1 MKKSKEEDLDL
12 NVNNK
17 EKVKNKMDRNIKER
31 AKEIKRSNFII
42 FIVTIIT
49 VIAIYLAYQI
59 FSALLTD
66 KIVQSSIHSMREISK
81 HDEKSI
87 VSGLDHRWSEIEGI
101 AKELR
106 QDKFENTAQMLKQL
120 NIKTETVKSVE
131 IILLTDTGKAFSS
144 TYAIKD
150 NQQLLEVCKNSSR
163 DRFAERMDDSKNS
176 ATDTRKEMLLLGAK
190 IEPFTIEGNHFIY
203 AVGYYEIGNLK
214 DELKIESY
222 GGEGYSSVID
232 KDGFYLVSV
241 YNNNSLFERDDFY
254 TVIGKEKLG
263 GGLTIEEVRKKI
275 NAKESFSLEYVL
287 DGQERIMVCTP
298 MKDVDWYCIMSVP
311 LSIYKEQSSDMLNM
325 LTILLAVVLITIIIV
340 IIMVFRNRSQ
350 RSAMNFEIKHRD
362 ELEEALALAEQASKA
377 KTTFLNNMS
386 HDIRTPMN
394 AIIGFTS
401 LAKTHIANKE
411 RVVDYLDKI
420 TQSSNHLLSLI
431 NDVLDM
437 SRIESGKVKIE
448 EKEENLADILHGIRN
463 IVQADVSAKQMEFV
477 IDTVDVTDEN
487 IYCDKLRVNQILI
500 NLLSNS
506 IKFTEPGGTISVR
519 IIQKPMQKKG
529 YGIYEFRVKDNGIG
543 ISKEFLKEIFEPFA
557 RERNS
562 TVSGIQGTGLGM
574 AITKNIV
581 DMMGGDIRVES
592 EVGKGTEFIVTLEL
606 KLQQAH
612 KEIETIPELNGVHA
626 LVVDDDLNSCQSIA
640 HMLRQLG
647 LKSEWTMYGKE
658 AIVRTKEAQ
667 QMKEQYQIYMID
679 WLMQDINGIETAR
692 RIRKIVG
699 NQAPIIMLSAYDW
712 GEIENEA
719 REAGVTDFISKPIF
733 PSDLRRILLKVTGIK
748 KEEENKEEK
757 IDFSGKRIL
766 LVEDNM
772 MNREIATEYLQDFG
786 FIVENAEN
794 GKEACD
800 ILEKSK
806 PGYFDLVL
814 MDIQM
819 PIMNGY
825 EATKIIR
832 KFKNK
837 QIANIPILAMTANAF
852 EEDKKAAKEAGMNG
866 HLAKP
871 IDVQKLIEELEK
883 ILK

>member
-1 MKKSKEEDLDL
+1 MDKK
-12 NVNNK
+12 NQ
-17 EKVKNKMDRNIKER
+17 EKVKSSIDKNIREK
-31 AKEIKRSNFII
+31 AKQIRRSNFFIV
-42 FIVTIIT
+42 IVTIIT
-49 VIAIYLAYQI
+49 VIAIYYAYQL
-59 FSALLTD
+59 FSQLLTER
-66 KIVQSSIHSMREISK
+66 IVESSIRSMREISK

-87 VSGLDHRWSEIEGI
+87 VSGLEHRWIDIEGI
-101 AKELR
+101 AKEIK
-106 QDKFENTAQMLKQL
+106 QNKFDTTQEMLEQL
-120 NIKTETVKSVE
+120 NIKAETAEAVEVVLVTE
-131 IILLTDTGKAFSS
+131 DGKRFSS
-144 TYAIKD
+144 TYMINND
-150 NQQLLEVCKNSSR
+150 PELLEICKNSTKT
-163 DRFAERMDDSKNS
+163 RFAHRKDDIQLT
-176 ATDTRKEMLLLGAK
+176 AADTRKSILLLGTK
-190 IEPFTIEGNHFIY
+190 IEPFTIDGNRFVY
-203 AVGYYEIGNLK
+203 AVGYYELSNLT

-222 GGEGYSSVID
+222 GGQGYSSVID
-232 KDGFYLVSV
+232 QDGYYLVSV
-241 YNNNSLFERDDFY
+241 YNKNNTIFDKEDFY
-254 TVIGKEKLG
+254 SILGKERIG
-263 GGLTIEEVRKKI
+263 NGLTVEDVRKKI
-275 NAKESFSLEYVL
+275 EARESFALEYSL
-287 DGQERIMVCTP
+287 DGQSRIMVCTP
-298 MKDVDWYCIMSVP
+298 MTEVDWYCIMSVP
-311 LSIYKEQSSDMLNM
+311 LSIYQEQSSNLLQM
-325 LTILLAVVLITIIIV
+325 LTILIIAVLVTVLIV
-340 IIMVFRNRSQ
+340 IFLIFRNHSQ
-350 RSAMNFEIKHRD
+350 RNSMNFEIQHRD
-362 ELEEALALAEQASKA
+362 ELESALALAEQANRA

-401 LAKTHIANKE
+401 LAKTHIDNKE
-411 RVVDYLDKI
+411 RVEDYLDKI

-437 SRIESGKVKIE
+437 SRIESGKVNIE
-448 EKEENLADILHGIRN
+448 EKEENLADILHSIRN
-463 IVQADVSAKQMEFV
+463 IVQADVNAKQMEFV

-500 NLLSNS
+500 NLLSNA

-519 IIQKPMQKKG
+519 ITQKPISKKG
-529 YGIYEFRVKDNGIG
+529 YGIYEFRIKDNGIG

-581 DMMGGDIRVES
+581 DMMGGTIKVES

-606 KLQQAH
+606 RLQEEH
-612 KEIETIPELNGVHA
+612 KEIEEIEQLKGVHA
-626 LVVDDDLNSCQSIA
+626 LVVDDDMNSCQSIA

-658 AIVRTKEAQ
+658 AVVRAKEAE
-667 QMKEQYQIYMID
+667 QMKEKYQIYIID
-679 WLMQDINGIETAR
+679 WLMPDMNGIETTR

-699 NQAPIIMLSAYDW
+699 KNPPIIMLSAYDW
-712 GEIENEA
+712 GEIETEA
-719 REAGVTDFISKPIF
+719 REAGVTEFVSKPLF
-733 PSDLRRILLKVTGIK
+733 PSDLRRILLKSIGK
-748 KEEENKEEK
+748 EEKEEKEEEKV
-757 IDFSGKRIL
+757 DFSGRRIL

-786 FIVENAEN
+786 FLVENAEN
-794 GKEACD
+794 GKEACE
-800 ILEKSK
+800 ILEKSE

-819 PIMNGY
+819 PVMNGY
-825 EATKIIR
+825 EATKAIR

-871 IDVQKLIEELEK
+871 IDIPKLIEALKEL
-883 ILK
+883 LN

>member
-1 MKKSKEEDLDL
+1 MHTT
-12 NVNNK
+12 NK
-17 EKVKNKMDRNIKER
+17 EKIKTRIDKTIKER
-31 AKEIKRSNFII
+31 AKKIRRSNLVII
-42 FIVTIIT
+42 LVTIIT
-49 VIAIYLAYQI
+49 IIAIYYSYQL
-59 FSALLTD
+59 FSSLLTRR
-66 KIVQSSIHSMREISK
+66 IVEMSLRNMREISR

-87 VSGLDHRWSEIEGI
+87 MSGLEHRWFNIEGI
-101 AKELR
+101 AKEIR
-106 QDKFENTAQMLKQL
+106 QNKYESTSDMLKQL
-120 NIKTETVKSVE
+120 NIKSQAAESTEIVL
-131 IILLTDTGKAFSS
+131 ITDTGNTFSS
-144 TYAIKD
+144 SYIERED
-150 NQQLLEVCKNSSR
+150 LELFKLCNDSSK
-163 DRFAERMDDSKNS
+163 DRFVHRRDENTSAVDS
-176 ATDTRKEMLLLGAK
+176 RKAMLILGSK
-190 IEPFTIEGNHFIY
+190 IEPFTIDGNRFVYI
-203 AVGYYEIGNLK
+203 VGYYDIGSLT

-232 KDGFYLVSV
+232 KDGYYLVSV
-241 YNNNSLFERDDFY
+241 YRSNNVFERDDFY
-254 TVIGKEKLG
+254 TVLGKEKLG
-263 GGLTIEEVRKKI
+263 GGLTLDDVRHKIEAR
-275 NAKESFSLEYVL
+275 ESFALEYML

-298 MKDVDWYCIMSVP
+298 MTDVDWYCIMSVP
-311 LSIYKEQSSDMLNM
+311 LSIYQEQSAELLQM
-325 LTILLAVVLITIIIV
+325 LTVLVVAVLITLFIV
-340 IIMVFRNRSQ
+340 IILIFRNRSQ
-350 RSAMNFEIKHRD
+350 RNTMNFEIKHRD
-362 ELEEALALAEQASKA
+362 ELEEALALAEQANRA

-401 LAKTHIANKE
+401 LAKTHIDNKA
-411 RVVDYLDKI
+411 RVADYLDKI

-437 SRIESGKVKIE
+437 SRIESGKVSIE
-448 EKEENLADILHGIRN
+448 EKEENLADILHSIKN
-463 IVQADVSAKQMEFV
+463 IVQADINAKRMDFI

-487 IYCDKLRVNQILI
+487 IYCDKLRINQILI

-519 IIQKPMQKKG
+519 ITQKPIAKEG
-529 YGIYEFRVKDNGIG
+529 YGIYEFRVKDTGIG
-543 ISKEFLKEIFEPFA
+543 ISKEFLKEIFEPLA

-581 DMMGGDIRVES
+581 DMMGGTIEVES

-606 KLQQAH
+606 KLQEKH
-612 KEIETIPELNGVHA
+612 RKIEEIEHLKGVHA
-626 LVVDDDLNSCQSIA
+626 LVIDDDMNSCQSIS

-658 AIVRTKEAQ
+658 AVVRAKEAEQ
-667 QMKEQYQIYMID
+667 NKERYQIYMID
-679 WLMQDINGIETAR
+679 WLMPDMNGIETTR

-699 NQAPIIMLSAYDW
+699 KEPKIIMLSAYDW
-712 GEIENEA
+712 GEIETEA
-719 REAGVTDFISKPIF
+719 REAGVTEFVSKPLF
-733 PSDLRRILLKVTGIK
+733 PSDVRRVLLKVSGEEP
-748 KEEENKEEK
+748 KEQPKEEK
-757 IDFSGKRIL
+757 PDFSGKRIL

-786 FIVENAEN
+786 FLVENAEN

-800 ILEKSK
+800 VLEKSK

-825 EATKIIR
+825 EATKRIR
-832 KFKNK
+832 QFENK
-837 QIANIPILAMTANAF
+837 KIANIPILAMTANAF
-852 EEDKKAAKEAGMNG
+852 EEDKQAAKEAGMNG

-871 IDVQKLIEELEK
+871 IDVAKLIEALKE
-883 ILK
+883 ILD

>member
-1 MKKSKEEDLDL
+1 MHTT
-12 NVNNK
+12 NK
-17 EKVKNKMDRNIKER
+17 EKIKTRIDKTIKER
-31 AKEIKRSNFII
+31 AKKIRRSNLVII
-42 FIVTIIT
+42 LVTIIT
-49 VIAIYLAYQI
+49 IIAIYYSYQL
-59 FSALLTD
+59 FSSLLTRR
-66 KIVQSSIHSMREISK
+66 IVEMSLRNMREISR

-87 VSGLDHRWSEIEGI
+87 MSGLEHRWFNIEGI
-101 AKELR
+101 AKEIR
-106 QDKFENTAQMLKQL
+106 QNKYESTSDMLKQL
-120 NIKTETVKSVE
+120 NIKSQAAESTEIVL
-131 IILLTDTGKAFSS
+131 ITDTGNTFSS
-144 TYAIKD
+144 SYIERED
-150 NQQLLEVCKNSSR
+150 LELFKLCNDSSK
-163 DRFAERMDDSKNS
+163 DRFVHRRDENTSAVDS
-176 ATDTRKEMLLLGAK
+176 RKAMLILGSK
-190 IEPFTIEGNHFIY
+190 IEPFTIDGNRFVYI
-203 AVGYYEIGNLK
+203 VGYYDIGSLT

-232 KDGFYLVSV
+232 KDGYYLVSV
-241 YNNNSLFERDDFY
+241 YRSNNVFERDDFY
-254 TVIGKEKLG
+254 TVLGKEKLG
-263 GGLTIEEVRKKI
+263 GGLTLDDVRHKIEAR
-275 NAKESFSLEYVL
+275 ESFALEYML

-298 MKDVDWYCIMSVP
+298 MTDVDWYCIMSVP
-311 LSIYKEQSSDMLNM
+311 LSIYQEQSAELLQM
-325 LTILLAVVLITIIIV
+325 LTVLVVAVLITLFIV
-340 IIMVFRNRSQ
+340 IILIFRNRSQ
-350 RSAMNFEIKHRD
+350 RNTMNFEIKHRD
-362 ELEEALALAEQASKA
+362 ELEEALALAEQANRA

-401 LAKTHIANKE
+401 LAKTHIDNKA
-411 RVVDYLDKI
+411 RVADYLDKI

-437 SRIESGKVKIE
+437 SRIESGKVSIE
-448 EKEENLADILHGIRN
+448 EKEENLADILHSIKN
-463 IVQADVSAKQMEFV
+463 IVQADINAKRMDFI

-487 IYCDKLRVNQILI
+487 IYCDKLRINQILI

-519 IIQKPMQKKG
+519 ITQKPIAKEG
-529 YGIYEFRVKDNGIG
+529 YGMYECRVKDTGIG

-581 DMMGGDIRVES
+581 DMMGGTIEVES

-606 KLQQAH
+606 KLQEKH
-612 KEIETIPELNGVHA
+612 RKIEEIEHLKGVHA
-626 LVVDDDLNSCQSIA
+626 LVIDDDMNSCQSIS

-658 AIVRTKEAQ
+658 AVVRAKEAEQ
-667 QMKEQYQIYMID
+667 NKERYQIYMID
-679 WLMQDINGIETAR
+679 WLMPDMNGIETTR

-699 NQAPIIMLSAYDW
+699 KEPKIIMLSAYDW
-712 GEIENEA
+712 GEIETEA
-719 REAGVTDFISKPIF
+719 REAGVTEFVSKPLF
-733 PSDLRRILLKVTGIK
+733 PSDVRRVLLKVSGEEP
-748 KEEENKEEK
+748 KEQPKEEK
-757 IDFSGKRIL
+757 PDFSGKRIL

-786 FIVENAEN
+786 FLVENAEN

-800 ILEKSK
+800 VLEKSK

-825 EATKIIR
+825 EATKRIR
-832 KFKNK
+832 QFENK
-837 QIANIPILAMTANAF
+837 KIANIPILAMTANAF
-852 EEDKKAAKEAGMNG
+852 EEDKQAAKEAGMNG

-871 IDVQKLIEELEK
+871 IDVAKLIEALKE
-883 ILK
+883 ILD